1 MMWLP
6 GAIGGGHLIGGP
18 LTARTMLRSCAERLR
33 RAGAAKAGCDA
44 LDSLQVPD
52 IFSRPSHSN

>member
-18 LTARTMLRSCAERLR
+18 LTARTMLRSCDERLR
-33 RAGAAKAGCDA
+33 RAGAAKVGCDA
-44 LDSLQVPD
+44 LDNLQVPD
-52 IFSRPSHSN
+52 IFRL